1 MTNMRRITVSL
12 PDDIDSRIVNL
23 KKEDRFARASYAEV
37 VRRLLREGLLIISGG
52 EDDPEKGG

>member
-1 MTNMRRITVSL
+1 MRRITVSL

-37 VRRLLREGLLIISGG
+37 VRHLLREGLLIISGG
-52 EDDPEKGG
+52 EDEPEKAG